1 MSNNQ
6 EKWRFLPIEKKY
18 QKTHFDCGYESL
30 NSYLNKYARQNHIK
44 GIAKTFVALS
54 ANKEDLKIKG
64 YYTIS
69 ASIIEFQSLPENYQK
84 RLPNYPIPTL
94 LIGKLAV
101 DNNSK
106 GQGLGTELLI
116 NALEKSLRLSSEIGI
131 FAVRV
136 DSLDLKAK
144 NFYLNHEF
152 IPFQDQE
159 LSLFLPISIIQDL
172 FNIFKNIKLKNS

>member
-1 MSNNQ
+1 MNNNQ
-6 EKWRFLPIEKKY
+6 EKWQFVPIEKRY
-18 QKTHFDCGYESL
+18 QKNDFDCGYESL
-30 NSYLNKYARQNHIK
+30 NIYLQKYARQNDIK

-54 ANKEDLKIKG
+54 SQTNDLKIRG

-69 ASIIEFQSLPENYQK
+69 ASIIEFNFLPENYQK
-84 RLPNYPIPTL
+84 KLPNYPIPTL

-101 DNNSK
+101 DNKSK

-116 NALEKSLRLSSEIGI
+116 NALKKAIKLSKEMGI

-136 DSLDLKAK
+136 DAIDLQAK

-152 IPFQDQE
+152 IPFKEQE
-159 LSLFLPISIIQDL
+159 LSLFLPISILENL
-172 FNIFKNIKLKNS
+172 FDI